1 MNGSCK
7 TSLFSDAFVLA
18 VVNFFREFYKLKLNA
33 CIYKPYL
40 VATRWPVT
48 INKGLA
54 GHRN

>member
-33 CIYKPYL
+33 L
-40 VATRWPVT
+40 TPVF
-48 INKGLA
+48 IS
-54 GHRN
+54 HS